1 MAVLDYDQLIETLS
15 RGDFGE
21 ESAGQSLIPPA
32 SSEPAPAIGS
42 PDTSEARVSPLPAV
56 FSLVDVADPI
66 PLRARQGFMTLADLP
81 ELERRLRLS
90 GWRVERRG
98 DRLICRS
105 QSGRKPRV
113 Q

>member
-1 MAVLDYDQLIETLS
+1 MAALDYDQLIETLS

-21 ESAGQSLIPPA
+21 EIAGQSLVPPA
-32 SSEPAPAIGS
+32 SSELARVES
-42 PDTSEARVSPLPAV
+42 PDTGEACVSPLPA
-56 FSLVDVADPI
+56 FSSLVDVSDPI
-66 PLRARQGFMTLADLP
+66 PLGARRSYMTLAELS

-90 GWRVERRG
+90 GWRVERWG
-98 DRLICRS
+98 DELICRS